1 MHRGT
6 LESTASIL
14 GFFAGLWLLIS
25 LIVVPAHAAEPFSP
39 AHVAVYFSPKGSATD
54 AVVRALNAAQTQV
67 MMQAYSF
74 TSTPIAT
81 ALTEAH
87 KRGVKVRAVLD
98 KSHETD
104 KYSAATF
111 LANAGIQPLID
122 DKHAIAHS
130 KVMVIDSATLIT
142 GSFNFTK
149 AAEEKNAEN
158 LLVIK
163 DAPELVKA
171 YEATIRL
178 HAGHAHPYERQAA
191 TESSGTAVVRV
202 SGNGEVHGKKKSKI
216 YHLPACPG
224 YAGMNPVSVVVFAN
238 EAAAEQAGYRKAK
251 NCP

>member
-1 MHRGT
+1 
-6 LESTASIL
+6 
-14 GFFAGLWLLIS
+14 
-25 LIVVPAHAAEPFSP
+25 V
-39 AHVAVYFSPKGSATD
+39 
-54 AVVRALNAAQTQV
+54 
-67 MMQAYSF
+67 
-74 TSTPIAT
+74 
-81 ALTEAH
+81 EAH
-87 KRGVKVRAVLD
+87 QRGVQVLAVLD

-111 LANAGIQPLID
+111 LHNAGIQPLID

-130 KVMVIDSATLIT
+130 KVMVIDRATIIT

-158 LLVIK
+158 LLVIT

-178 HAGHAHPYERQAA
+178 HAGHAHPYQRQAA
-191 TESSGTAVVRV
+191 LGSSGTAPARE
-202 SGNGEVHGKKKSKI
+202 SGNGEVHGNKKSKI

-224 YAGMNPVSVVVFAN
+224 YAGMNPASVVTFAH